1 MCHTITMRHTTTMRS
16 TAPHRR
22 APLFSWLVRSGL
34 FVACL
39 LAISSAKAQW
49 ATVDWT
55 IAETLLAIDAPLS
68 SVAQQSD
75 YHQWVGEPRIPNS
88 ATDMGLRTQP
98 NLELLAQ
105 EPPEQTLI
113 SPMFANL
120 TPRLEQIAPVSSF
133 SLYAPGSNTWE
144 EMQTL
149 TRQLG
154 ELTEHQPQAEQLIAE
169 TQALMTTLRESRPLS
184 QSEIAPLLMVQFM
197 DARHVRVF
205 GENSLYNAV
214 LEQLELPNAW
224 QQTTNAWGFAL
235 VGIEAL
241 AHYPEAI
248 LVIIDPLP
256 TGVEEQLAESGLWQ
270 QLLRAKHHNLL
281 RLPPVWSFGALPS
294 AQRFARELNA
304 ALETSPAHS
313 SQPND

>member
-1 MCHTITMRHTTTMRS
+1 MRHTKLL
-16 TAPHRR
+16 
-22 APLFSWLVRSGL
+22 PLLARCGL
-34 FVACL
+34 FVVCMLHLSTAQ
-39 LAISSAKAQW
+39 AQW

-55 IAETLLAIDAPLS
+55 IAETLLAIDAPVS

-75 YHQWVGEPRIPNS
+75 YHAWVGEPHIPDS

-98 NLELLAQ
+98 NMELLAQ
-105 EPPEQTLI
+105 VPPEQTLI
-113 SPMFANL
+113 SPMFAGL
-120 TPRLEQIAPVSSF
+120 TPLLERIAPVTSF
-133 SLYAPGSNTWE
+133 SLYSPGTDTWQ

-154 ELTEHQPQAEQLIAE
+154 ELTGHQPQAEELIKE
-169 TQALMTTLRESRPLS
+169 TQALMTTLRESRPRS
-184 QSEIAPLLMVQFM
+184 PSETAPLLMVQFM

-214 LEQLELPNAW
+214 LEQLGLPNAW
-224 QQTTNAWGFAL
+224 DQSTNAWGFAL

-241 AHYPEAI
+241 ARYPEAT

-256 TGVEEQLAESGLWQ
+256 TGVEEQLAKSGLWQ
-270 QLLRAKHHNLL
+270 QLPSVRHDRVV

-294 AQRFARELNA
+294 AQRFARKLTT
-304 ALETSPAHS
+304 ALEAAPAVTYRG
-313 SQPND
+313 Q

>member
-1 MCHTITMRHTTTMRS
+1 MRHSSLLSLLARG
-16 TAPHRR
+16 
-22 APLFSWLVRSGL
+22 GL
-34 FVACL
+34 FAFCL
-39 LAISSAKAQW
+39 LAFSTAKAQW

-55 IAETLLAIDAPLS
+55 IAETLLAIDAPVS

-75 YHQWVGEPRIPNS
+75 YHAWVGEPRIPNS
-88 ATDMGLRTQP
+88 ATDMGLRNQP

-105 EPPEQTLI
+105 VPPEQILI
-113 SPMFANL
+113 SPMFAGL
-120 TPRLEQIAPVSSF
+120 TPRLERIAPVSTFSF
-133 SLYAPGSNTWE
+133 YSPGSDTWQ

-154 ELTEHQPQAEQLIAE
+154 ALTGRDAQAEKLIND
-169 TQALMTTLRESRPLS
+169 TQTLMAKLRDQRPDS
-184 QSEIAPLLMVQFM
+184 APLLMVQFM

-214 LEQLELPNAW
+214 LQQLALPNAW
-224 QQTTNAWGFAL
+224 DQPTNAWGFSL

-241 AHYPEAI
+241 ARYPEAT

-256 TGVEEQLAESGLWQ
+256 SSIEEQLKSSGLWQ
-270 QLLRAKHHNLL
+270 HLPSVQNAQLL

-294 AQRFARELNA
+294 AQRFARELFA
-304 ALETSPAHS
+304 ALEPHSPTQAADLTI
-313 SQPND
+313 N

>member
-1 MCHTITMRHTTTMRS
+1 MRHTNLFSLLARCGLLTVCLLSFS
-16 TAPHRR
+16 TAN
-22 APLFSWLVRSGL
+22 
-34 FVACL
+34 
-39 LAISSAKAQW
+39 AQW

-55 IAETLLAIDAPLS
+55 IAETLLAIDAPVS

-75 YHQWVGEPRIPNS
+75 YHDWVGEPRIPEG
-88 ATDMGLRTQP
+88 ATDMGLRSQP

-105 EPPEQTLI
+105 VPPEQILI
-113 SPMFANL
+113 SPMFAGL
-120 TPRLEQIAPVSSF
+120 TPRLERIAPVSSF
-133 SLYAPGSNTWE
+133 ALYSPGTDTWQ

-154 ELTEHQPQAEQLIAE
+154 ELTERQSQAEQLIAE
-169 TQALMTTLRESRPLS
+169 TQALMATLGESSSLS

-214 LEQLELPNAW
+214 LEQLALPNAW
-224 QQTTNAWGFAL
+224 EQDTNAWGFSL

-241 AHYPEAI
+241 ARYPEAM

-256 TGVEEQLAESGLWQ
+256 VGVEEQLAESGLWQ
-270 QLLRAKHHNLL
+270 QLPSVKKDNLL

-294 AQRFARELNA
+294 AQRFARELSA
-304 ALETSPAHS
+304 ALEVAQTNDD
-313 SQPND
+313 QPND

>member
-1 MCHTITMRHTTTMRS
+1 MRHTN
-16 TAPHRR
+16 
-22 APLFSWLVRSGL
+22 LFSLIARCGL
-34 FVACL
+34 LIVCL
-39 LAISSAKAQW
+39 LSFSAANAQW

-55 IAETLLAIDAPLS
+55 IAETLLAIDAPVS

-75 YHQWVGEPRIPNS
+75 YHEWVGEPRIPEG
-88 ATDMGLRTQP
+88 ATDMGLRSQP

-105 EPPEQTLI
+105 VPPEQILI
-113 SPMFANL
+113 SPMFAGL
-120 TPRLEQIAPVSSF
+120 TPRLERIAPVSLF
-133 SLYAPGSNTWE
+133 ALYSPGTETWQ

-154 ELTEHQPQAEQLIAE
+154 ELTERQPQAEQLIE
-169 TQALMTTLRESRPLS
+169 DTQALMATLRESRSLTQP
-184 QSEIAPLLMVQFM
+184 EIEPLLMVQFM

-224 QQTTNAWGFAL
+224 EQATNAWGFSL

-241 AHYPEAI
+241 ARYPEAT

-256 TGVEEQLAESGLWQ
+256 IGVEEQLAESGLWQ
-270 QLLRAKHHNLL
+270 QLPSVKNDNLL

-294 AQRFARELNA
+294 AQRFARELSA
-304 ALETSPAHS
+304 ALEIAHTNS
-313 SQPND
+313 EQPND

>member
-1 MCHTITMRHTTTMRS
+1 MRHTN
-16 TAPHRR
+16 
-22 APLFSWLVRSGL
+22 LFS
-34 FVACL
+34 L
-39 LAISSAKAQW
+39 LARCGLLAVCLMAFSTAKAQW

-55 IAETLLAIDAPLS
+55 IAETLLAIDAPVS

-75 YHQWVGEPRIPNS
+75 YHQWVSEPQIPDS

-105 EPPEQTLI
+105 EPPVQTLI
-113 SPMFANL
+113 SPMFTGL
-120 TPRLEQIAPVSSF
+120 KPRLERIAPVTLF
-133 SLYAPGSNTWE
+133 SLYSPGTDTWQ

-149 TRQLG
+149 TRKLG
-154 ELTEHQPQAEQLIAE
+154 ELTEHQPQAEQLIEE
-169 TQALMTTLRESRPLS
+169 TQTLMTTLRESRPLS
-184 QSEIAPLLMVQFM
+184 QAEIAPLLMVQFM

-224 QQTTNAWGFAL
+224 DQPTNSWGFAL

-241 AHYPEAI
+241 ARYPEAT

-256 TGVEEQLAESGLWQ
+256 IGAEEQLAKSGLWQ
-270 QLLRAKHHNLL
+270 QLPSVRHDRIV

-294 AQRFARELNA
+294 AQRFARELFA
-304 ALETSPAHS
+304 ALSADSPAQVTGS
-313 SQPND
+313 TVN

>member
-1 MCHTITMRHTTTMRS
+1 MRHSSLLSLLARG
-16 TAPHRR
+16 
-22 APLFSWLVRSGL
+22 GL
-34 FVACL
+34 FAFCL
-39 LAISSAKAQW
+39 LAFSTAKAQW

-55 IAETLLAIDAPLS
+55 IAETLLAIDAPVS

-75 YHQWVGEPRIPNS
+75 YHAWVGEPRIPSS
-88 ATDMGLRTQP
+88 ATDMGLRNQP

-105 EPPEQTLI
+105 VPPEQILI
-113 SPMFANL
+113 SPMFAGL
-120 TPRLEQIAPVSSF
+120 TPRLERIAPVSTFSF
-133 SLYAPGSNTWE
+133 YSPGSDTWQ

-154 ELTEHQPQAEQLIAE
+154 ALTGRDAQAEKLIND
-169 TQALMTTLRESRPLS
+169 TQTLMAKLRDQRPDS
-184 QSEIAPLLMVQFM
+184 APLLMVQFM

-214 LEQLELPNAW
+214 LQQLALPNAW
-224 QQTTNAWGFAL
+224 DQPTNAWGFSL

-241 AHYPEAI
+241 ARYPEAT

-256 TGVEEQLAESGLWQ
+256 SSIEEQLKSSGLWQ
-270 QLLRAKHHNLL
+270 HLPSVQNAQLL

-294 AQRFARELNA
+294 AQRFARELFA
-304 ALETSPAHS
+304 ALEPHSPTQAADLTI
-313 SQPND
+313 N